1 MVTTVNQISVFVENK
16 PGRFALLTGFL
27 SDNNINMR
35 AFSVAET
42 RDFGVVRLIVD
53 DPYKAARV
61 LKEAE
66 YVVSVTPVIAVEI
79 PDEPGGLLN
88 VLNILGAEDVNV
100 AYMYAFISKNKSS
113 AYVIIRVDDNEKV
126 TEILSRNK
134 IRQLDQDELMNL

>member
-1 MVTTVNQISVFVENK
+1 MVTTVSQISVFVENK

-27 SDNNINMR
+27 SDNNINLR

-61 LKEAE
+61 LKEAQ
-66 YVVSVTPVIAVEI
+66 YIVSVTPVIAVEI

-88 VLNILGAEDVNV
+88 VLNILGSEDVNV
-100 AYMYAFISKNKSS
+100 AYMYALLSRSKPS

-126 TEILSRNK
+126 TEILSRHN
-134 IRQLDQDELMNL
+134 IRQLDQDELVKL

>member
-1 MVTTVNQISVFVENK
+1 MVTTVSQISVFVENK

-61 LKEAE
+61 LKEAQ

-88 VLNILGAEDVNV
+88 VLNILGGEDVNV
-100 AYMYAFISKNKSS
+100 AYMYAFLSKNKSS

-126 TEILSRNK
+126 TEILSRHN

>member
-1 MVTTVNQISVFVENK
+1 MITTVSQISVFVENK

-27 SDNNINMR
+27 SDNNINLR

-61 LKEAE
+61 LKEAQ

-88 VLNILGAEDVNV
+88 VLNILGGEDVNV
-100 AYMYAFISKNKSS
+100 AYMYAFLSKNKSS

-126 TEILSRNK
+126 TEILSRHN

>member
-1 MVTTVNQISVFVENK
+1 MITTVSQISVFVENK

-61 LKEAE
+61 LKEAQ

-88 VLNILGAEDVNV
+88 VLNILGSEDVNV
-100 AYMYAFISKNKSS
+100 AYMYALLSRRKPS

-126 TEILSRNK
+126 TEMLSRHNV
-134 IRQLDQDELMNL
+134 RQLDQDELMKL